1 MTARSKLYLKG
12 DVEEFWLLGDLDLI
26 VKRIAKGREESSMY
40 PFIRLEQVPYLP
52 GEDAKPVYLD
62 PHEVAAVLPLDD
74 REYEYGLEERPDWLR
89 S

>member
-12 DVEEFWLLGDLDLI
+12 DVQELWIEAAADRI
-26 VKRIAKGREESSMY
+26 VREVVQGRVVGE

-52 GEDAKPVYLD
+52 GEVAKPVYLD

-89 S
+89 ES